1 MTQVLVL
8 NASLEKLHHVSLG
21 RAVALLLA
29 KKAELVRATG
39 RRLRGATIELEEPA
53 VIRLCRFIFV
63 PFHAERLTRRAILER
78 DGCCQYC
85 GTTDGPLTVDHVMP
99 RSRGGATTWE
109 NCVAACRRCNHRKDS
124 RTPAEARM
132 KLLYGAPQAPKARRT
147 DYFGSPAIAAG

>member
-8 NASLEKLHHVSLG
+8 NASLEKLHHVPLR

-29 KKAELVRATG
+29 KKAELVQATG

-53 VIRLCRFIFV
+53 IIRLCRYVFI
-63 PFHAERLTRRAILER
+63 PFRAERPTRQAILAR
-78 DGCCQYC
+78 DGCCRYC
-85 GTTDGPLTVDHVMP
+85 GTTLGPLTIDHVVP
-99 RSRGGATTWE
+99 RSRGGLTTWE

-132 KLLYGAPQAPKARRT
+132 TLLFGPPLAPKARRVECV
-147 DYFGSPAIAAG
+147 AGPVLATV